1 MAAKLLHEM
10 SFCGNGVRWTSTKF
24 LPDCGPVKSRSGSR
38 RGVPPAM
45 PRRRSDAPWLLLSQF
60 SELVLMDIPNQ
71 ISFELKTPKRT
82 INNAFSIE
90 RRAFTEAELQRLP
103 TIPNVSSTASSLPAT
118 SSRCGCSAPRRH
130 SLVCDLDGGPF

>member
-1 MAAKLLHEM
+1 
-10 SFCGNGVRWTSTKF
+10 
-24 LPDCGPVKSRSGSR
+24 
-38 RGVPPAM
+38 
-45 PRRRSDAPWLLLSQF
+45 
-60 SELVLMDIPNQ
+60 MDIPNQ